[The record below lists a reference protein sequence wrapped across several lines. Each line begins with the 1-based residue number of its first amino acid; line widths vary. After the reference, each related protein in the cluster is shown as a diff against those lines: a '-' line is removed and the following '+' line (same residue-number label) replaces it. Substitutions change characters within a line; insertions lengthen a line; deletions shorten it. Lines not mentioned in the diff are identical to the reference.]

1 MPLERLRMFVASAVC
16 GFATLAV
23 LPFGCAGSVE
33 QARVHRPAGEL
44 AVPNITA
51 ERLRECVDRYQEQLT
66 ASDYKVR
73 ILISNDEHG
82 RTLDMTPTAIAEQAP
97 DFAACTRVA
106 LRDMQIPEA
115 VYGLRT
121 RASEESSTG
130 QTSAERNRLGT
141 VTTAGAEIALEE
153 LIAAAGGTT
162 VVFVVAIV
170 VVAASGV
177 ADIADGIDEW
187 QEFKAQCHQHYLAC
201 LASPLADKFGSVHN
215 ATRCDWCRE
224 ACVRGGGVWPPREP
238 AARGYRTCKY

>member
-23 LPFGCAGSVE
+23 LPFGCAGSVD
-33 QARVHRPAGEL
+33 RPPLHRPSNAL
-44 AVPNITA
+44 ALPNITA
-51 ERLRECVDRYQEQLT
+51 ERLQECVDRYQEQLT

-73 ILISNDEHG
+73 ILISNDAHG

-177 ADIADGIDEW
+177 ADIADALTERERCRKVLDICIEKCTEEAIPSGSWSGDRF
-187 QEFKAQCHQHYLAC
+187 FKCRRRC
-201 LASPLADKFGSVHN
+201 L
-215 ATRCDWCRE
+215 E
-224 ACVRGGGVWPPREP
+224 AENCWGQS
-238 AARGYRTCKY
+238 Y